1 MSVAVPH
8 VRVGE
13 PVRHQSLSVFPLF
26 DGQQTPV
33 EYLLSDEG
41 IGSGSVTVEEV
52 SEGGSVPDL
61 LVENKGD
68 VRVLFLEGEELVGAK
83 QNRVLNTSVLIA
95 AKSKIKI
102 PVSCV
107 EQGRWR
113 YRSKHFGSSGS
124 HSSSKL
130 RYFLKSSVS
139 KAVMENRGHRSDQ
152 GKVWAE
158 VARQQSALGASSG
171 THAMSDTFETYKAQV
186 ADFQEKLCYVDGAS
200 GMAVA
205 IGKKIVAVDMFD
217 KPSTCGKVWDRL
229 MSGYVLDALEE
240 QTDQGQAEAADV
252 EALLGSA
259 NGLTWEKAE
268 PVGEGEE
275 YRAQQGEEVH
285 ASALAFSEST
295 RASASASSLLNVSM
309 MLLCCASIL

>member
-1 MSVAVPH
+1 MSVAFPQ

-13 PVRHQSLSVFPLF
+13 PVRLESLSVFPLF
-26 DGQQTPV
+26 DGRQTPV

-41 IGSGSVTVEEV
+41 IGSGTVTVAEV
-52 SEGGSVPDL
+52 SEAGSVPDL

-95 AKSKIKI
+95 AKSKVKI

-113 YRSKHFGSSGS
+113 YRSQHFGSSGS
-124 HSSSKL
+124 HSPSKL

-139 KAVMENRGHRSDQ
+139 HSLKENLGHRSDQ

-158 VARQQSALGASSG
+158 VARQQSALGTSSG
-171 THAMSDTFETYKAQV
+171 TRAMSDTFENYKQRV
-186 ADFQEKLCYVDGAS
+186 AEFREKLRYVDGAS

-205 IGKKIVAVDMFD
+205 IGKKIVAVDLFD

-240 QTDQGQAEAADV
+240 QAEEGQAEAADV
-252 EALLGSA
+252 EKLLGSA
-259 NGLTWEKAE
+259 GGLAWEKAE
-268 PVGEGEE
+268 PSV
-275 YRAQQGEEVH
+275 RAKNIVPSRAKKSTH
-285 ASALAFSEST
+285 RHWRSTMRRSTSAWWWRDE
-295 RASASASSLLNVSM
+295 RD
-309 MLLCCASIL
+309 

>member
-1 MSVAVPH
+1 MSVGFPG

-13 PVRHQSLSVFPLF
+13 PVRYQALSVFPLF

-52 SEGGSVPDL
+52 TEAGSVPDL

-68 VRVLFLEGEELVGAK
+68 VRVLFIEGEELVGAK

-95 AKSKIKI
+95 AKSKVKI

-107 EQGRWR
+107 EAGRWG
-113 YRSKHFGSSGS
+113 YRSRHFGSSGS
-124 HSSSKL
+124 HSSSRL
-130 RYFLKSSVS
+130 RYCLKSSVS
-139 KAVMENRGHRSDQ
+139 HSLSEKRGYRSDQ
-152 GKVWAE
+152 GKVWEE
-158 VARQQSALGASSG
+158 VARQQEALGTSSD
-171 THAMSDTFETYKAQV
+171 TRAMSDTFETYK
-186 ADFQEKLCYVDGAS
+186 DRMNEFREKVKYVDGAA

-205 IGKKIVAVDMFD
+205 IGKKIVAVDLFD
-217 KPSTCGKVWDRL
+217 KPATCRKVWDRL
-229 MSGYVLDALEE
+229 MSGYVLDALEAQAE
-240 QTDQGQAEAADV
+240 QGQAEAADV
-252 EALLGSA
+252 EQLLRTA
-259 NGLTWEKAE
+259 NGLPWQKTD

-285 ASALAFSEST
+285 ASARTLHDSPVH
-295 RASASASSLLNVSM
+295 VSVVV
-309 MLLCCASIL
+309 AG